1 LESLQ
6 RIKMKSLRDYLEES
20 EHAAENPVTGDVFA
34 INIREECLVESVVL
48 EHAEDGIVIAA
59 DDRMLEIFESYGI
72 TVEDVCMEC
81 GLTECGC
88 VHEGE
93 ADEHLDEF
101 AAGMLAKA
109 ALPFAAGAAM
119 GAMADNDT
127 NEARD
132 PGEYDQEG
140 DMAKTELHT
149 MIRAARKLIGML
161 GDDDNMPEWTQKK
174 ITKATDYVDTAAD
187 YIASQKERGVMEQGV
202 AEGSST
208 TWEVN
213 FDYGPHMS
221 DSVKVKADSEEEAIA
236 KVEKAAERK
245 GRSIMINWA
254 EPVEQD
260 MAEATPE
267 TTVSALR
274 GYKTWQVWIKN
285 NYYNGKY
292 PDYSARP
299 YRVIAGSADE
309 ARQVVLDNADRIL
322 NDLLS
327 KKFPSGK
334 RVLPP
339 RSALPIEAKHI
350 GAVDDGTEKGRVTTS
365 RPITMLSPQG
375 PMTVMLDAGNIVD
388 VEQGVEES
396 KYPWLDAAKPPKQP
410 DAPRL
415 VRDRKTGKEYDPH
428 DEFAKAM
435 NSPEVRAQMK
445 RMSQR
450 ESVAEGPEE
459 TSPVARA
466 VLHRIMMAH
475 PGVLATH
482 GPERVMSAVDELADR
497 VNIGPDDEIGTS
509 DVSGWVRDVI
519 RMLSELPDESMSDV
533 DALDEAEKK
542 GLYYNVNNRKQAG
555 TSRDKNHPK
564 APTAQAWKDAA
575 KTAKTEGYE
584 IDEAEYQGRKVQL
597 GKPTRGDVKK
607 FKVFVKDPGTGNVK
621 KVNFGDPNMKI
632 RKSNPGARKSFRAR
646 HNCDTAKDR
655 TTARYWSC
663 RKW

>member
-1 LESLQ
+1 LENLQ
-6 RIKMKSLRDYLEES
+6 GLIVKKLSDYLNES
-20 EHAAENPVTGDVFA
+20 EFAAENPVTGDVFA

-59 DDRMLEIFESYGI
+59 DEKMMEIFESYGI

-81 GLTECGC
+81 GLTECEC
-88 VHEGE
+88 SHVHE
-93 ADEHLDEF
+93 
-101 AAGMLAKA
+101 
-109 ALPFAAGAAM
+109 
-119 GAMADNDT
+119 DNIEYAEEEPQP
-127 NEARD
+127 N
-132 PGEYDQEG
+132 PGEYDEEG

-149 MIRAARKLIGML
+149 MIRAARKLIGLL

-187 YIASQKERGVMEQGV
+187 YVASQKERGV
-202 AEGSST
+202 
-208 TWEVN
+208 
-213 FDYGPHMS
+213 
-221 DSVKVKADSEEEAIA
+221 
-236 KVEKAAERK
+236 
-245 GRSIMINWA
+245 
-254 EPVEQD
+254 

-309 ARQVVLDNADRIL
+309 ARQVVLDNADRVL
-322 NDLLS
+322 KDLLS

-339 RSALPIEAKHI
+339 KSALPIEAKHI
-350 GAVDDGTEKGRVTTS
+350 GAVDDGTMKGQITTG

-375 PMTVMLDAGNIVD
+375 PMTVELDAGNIVD
-388 VEQGVEES
+388 VVQGVEES
-396 KYPWLDAAKPPKQP
+396 KYPWLDAEKPPKQP

-428 DEFAKAM
+428 LAFAKAM
-435 NSPEVRAQMK
+435 NSPEVTAQMK

-450 ESVAEGPEE
+450 ESVAEGPEDV
-459 TSPVARA
+459 SPVARA

-475 PGVLATH
+475 PGMLATH

-533 DALDEAEKK
+533 DALGEAEKK
-542 GLYYNVNNRKQAG
+542 GLYYNVNKRKQAG

-575 KTAKTEGYE
+575 KTAKTEGVSDALDESE
-584 IDEAEYQGRKVQL
+584 IDDTWMNDRHREFYKRNPHFKRNNRDRVEVGRGTQLATRVDPAVKPAQVQKKPAAGFGMSEAEYQGRKVEL
-597 GKPTRGDVKK
+597 NKPSANTDGASKS
-607 FKVFVKDPGTGNVK
+607 KVYVKDPQTGNVK
-621 KVNFGDPNMKI
+621 KVTFGDPNMKI
-632 RKSNPGARKSFRAR
+632 RKSNPGARKNFRAR
-646 HNCDTAKDR
+646 HNCANPGPKTK
-655 TTARYWSC
+655 ARYWSC
-663 RKW
+663 RAW

>member
-1 LESLQ
+1 LENLQ
-6 RIKMKSLRDYLEES
+6 GLIVKKLSDYLNES
-20 EHAAENPVTGDVFA
+20 EFAAENPVTGDVFA

-48 EHAEDGIVIAA
+48 EHAEDGVVIAA

-81 GLTECGC
+81 GLTECEC
-88 VHEGE
+88 SHVHEDE
-93 ADEHLDEF
+93 TDEHLDEF
-101 AAGMLAKA
+101 AAGMLARA

-132 PGEYDQEG
+132 PGEYDEEG

-161 GDDDNMPEWTQKK
+161 DNDANMPEWTQKK

-187 YIASQKERGVMEQGV
+187 YISSQKERGVM
-202 AEGSST
+202 
-208 TWEVN
+208 
-213 FDYGPHMS
+213 
-221 DSVKVKADSEEEAIA
+221 
-236 KVEKAAERK
+236 
-245 GRSIMINWA
+245 
-254 EPVEQD
+254 
-260 MAEATPE
+260 
-267 TTVSALR
+267 
-274 GYKTWQVWIKN
+274 
-285 NYYNGKY
+285 
-292 PDYSARP
+292 
-299 YRVIAGSADE
+299 
-309 ARQVVLDNADRIL
+309 
-322 NDLLS
+322 
-327 KKFPSGK
+327 
-334 RVLPP
+334 
-339 RSALPIEAKHI
+339 
-350 GAVDDGTEKGRVTTS
+350 
-365 RPITMLSPQG
+365 
-375 PMTVMLDAGNIVD
+375 
-388 VEQGVEES
+388 EQGVEES

-475 PGVLATH
+475 PGVLAQH

-519 RMLSELPDESMSDV
+519 RMLSELPDEPMSDV

-542 GLYYNVNNRKQAG
+542 GLYYNVNKRKQAG

-584 IDEAEYQGRKVQL
+584 IDEAEYQGRKVEL
-597 GKPTRGDVKK
+597 NKPSANTDGASKS
-607 FKVFVKDPGTGNVK
+607 KVYVKDPQTGNVK
-621 KVNFGDPNMKI
+621 KVTFGDPDMRI
-632 RKSNPGARKSFRAR
+632 RKSNPGARKNFRAR
-646 HNCDTAKDR
+646 HNCANPGPKTK
-655 TTARYWSC
+655 ARYWSC
-663 RKW
+663 RAW